1 MIARRRIPADPATL
15 AAVALWACC
24 LFAVLL
30 LGLVR
35 LPGTSNVPPR
45 TSDVPYVTSS
55 VASPCHV
62 GQVKGSAS
70 GIYHPPDSRYYA
82 QTRHAVC
89 FDTVAEARAAGYR
102 PATDTPR

>member
-1 MIARRRIPADPATL
+1 MTKAWRGWVDPATL

-35 LPGTSNVPPR
+35 LPAPSGGA
-45 TSDVPYVTSS
+45 YATSS

-62 GQVKGSAS
+62 GQVKGSSS
-70 GIYHPPDSRYYA
+70 GLYHTPDSRWYA
-82 QTRHAVC
+82 QTRHATC
-89 FDTVAEARAAGYR
+89 WDTVAEAVRAGYR
-102 PATDTPR
+102 PAGG